1 MSIFEIIMLACF
13 GAAWPFSIYK
23 SYRSRQNAGKSLLFL
38 YVVLIGYLSGV
49 IHKFLYS
56 KDPVIYLYFLNAV
69 MVFTDLLLYYRN
81 QRWQTKNR
89 EINPS
94 RLTESM

>member
-23 SYRSRQNAGKSLLFL
+23 SYRSRQTAGKSLLFL
-38 YVVLIGYLSGV
+38 YVILIGYLSGV
-49 IHKFLYS
+49 IHKLLYS
-56 KDPVIYLYFLNAV
+56 KDPVIFLYLLNAA

-81 QRWQTKNR
+81 LRWQTQYG
-89 EINPS
+89 EANPS